1 MDTLGL
7 GQGLGQCLNA
17 LLDLPN
23 LLKQQHVGQVQ
34 DGLLRGQLGSEGQ
47 SGLRCLQRLTLG
59 LDSAPELLDVL
70 LLVPDLLQR
79 LVEVRLELPLGLL
92 RLLDPLME
100 GLGLNTVE
108 CLIVFKIELIR
119 AHVNSNDRWQYF
131 SDSHCP
137 AF

>member
-1 MDTLGL
+1 M
-7 GQGLGQCLNA
+7 
-17 LLDLPN
+17 
-23 LLKQQHVGQVQ
+23 
-34 DGLLRGQLGSEGQ
+34 
-47 SGLRCLQRLTLG
+47 
-59 LDSAPELLDVL
+59 L

-131 SDSHCP
+131 SDSRCP